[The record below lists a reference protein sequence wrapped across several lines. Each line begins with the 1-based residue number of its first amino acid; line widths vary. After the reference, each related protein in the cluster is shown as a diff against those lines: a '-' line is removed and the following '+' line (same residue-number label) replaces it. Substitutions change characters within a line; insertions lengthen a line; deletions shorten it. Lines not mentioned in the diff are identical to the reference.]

1 MQESLRL
8 ALRVLTPRAVTQA
21 GEQFT
26 TSMGRIIETRAKI
39 TGGATS
45 WANARRDLKNAA
57 KEGMIRLLASP
68 PRPVRYDPFRSP
80 VVLAWTGAGLAD
92 LNDPDNGERFNE
104 ELEPQIHLVP
114 RDGDGPPTWLPKRNP
129 AARNMNPKA
138 KAIIDT
144 LQGLKDCT
152 DQEIVHPSVEW
163 IRDQCL
169 KHHREPM
176 GRSTFFVWA
185 AWLEW
190 YGFIRRAIR
199 KRTLEKDTVINGV
212 LHKKGEITND
222 TTLYYIAAKAWG
234 WAKRSYDRLKKHFA
248 RTEVRDSRH
257 NTGSNLTDI
266 GGDRLSTNSSPP
278 LLRIKGAAE
287 AAGRLRGPSSL
298 AQFDFKSLAASLDR

>member
-1 MQESLRL
+1 MKDSLFL

-45 WANARRDLKNAA
+45 WAVARRDLKNAVR
-57 KEGMIRLLASP
+57 EGMIRLLPSP
-68 PRPVRYDPFRSP
+68 SRPIRYDPFRSP
-80 VVLAWTGAGLAD
+80 VVLAWTGAGLSD
-92 LNDPDNGERFNE
+92 LNDPDNGERINE

-114 RDGDGPPTWLPKRNP
+114 RGGDGPPAWLPKRNP

-199 KRTLEKDTVINGV
+199 KRQLEDGTV
-212 LHKKGEITND
+212 TND

-234 WAKRSYDRLKKHFA
+234 WAKRAYDRLKKHFA
-248 RTEVRDSRH
+248 RTEVQDPGH

-266 GGDRLSTNSSPP
+266 GGDGLSTDSSPP

-287 AAGRLRGPSSL
+287 AAGRLRGPSQL
-298 AQFDFKSLAASLDR
+298 AQFDFKSRVASLAR